1 MTFLDLISKIAPVI
15 KDGLRAQQ
23 LGLDTRIILNL
34 KLMKFLYSCGWYTR
48 STNRT
53 FDK

>member
-23 LGLDTRIILNL
+23 LGLDIILNP
-34 KLMKFLYSCGWYTR
+34 KLMKFLYSCGWYT
-48 STNRT
+48 SS
-53 FDK
+53 K